1 METVKALV
9 ERITYQNL
17 ENGYC
22 VLKVKM
28 PGQRDLITF
37 VGTMGS
43 VNVGAVLEARGTWKT
58 DSRFGR
64 QFEVTE
70 YREKVPAT
78 LHGLEK
84 YLGSGLI
91 KGVGPVNAKRIVRFF
106 REETMEVLENNPER
120 LMEIPGIGAKRATM
134 IRDAWEE
141 QKEVKNVMLFLQS
154 HGVSTA
160 YAVKIYK
167 TYREKSVSLVQENP
181 YRLAEDIWGIGFKTA
196 DKIASNLGFSH
207 DNPARIK
214 AGIHYVMNELSGDGH
229 CYATSDELT
238 HAGAKI
244 LDVTSEQ
251 MLEGMGQLIEE
262 KKLME
267 TDEGELYLPV
277 FYHSEE
283 GVARRIAG
291 MLQRPSPFQLT
302 EAAILQRLPQKIT
315 YDEIQQQAVITA
327 IQSKCMVLTGGPG
340 TGKTTTTMAILSVFE
355 SLGARIQLC
364 APTGRAAK
372 RLAETTRRE
381 AKTIHRMLEFKP
393 GEGFKKNEEHP
404 LSCDVLIIDEASML
418 DIMLTYHLVK
428 ALREEAVLIFVG
440 DVDQLPSVGPGN
452 VLKDLIAS
460 QCIAVVQLKRI
471 FRQARGSL
479 IITNAHRIN
488 QGDFPYL
495 SGKGRRDFFYLE
507 ADDPE
512 TIPGQILELCQKR
525 LPAYYRIDP
534 IQDIQIL
541 CPMQRGSTGTH
552 QLNRLMQETL
562 NPQTNTIQFGQTVYR
577 LHDKVMQIRNNYD
590 KNVYNGD
597 IGRISGIDQVN
608 RVVYIHFDGQTVEY
622 QLSEMDEVVLAYA
635 MTVHKSQG
643 SEYPIVIA
651 PLTTQHFMMLQRNLL
666 YTCVTRAKKVF
677 VLIGSKRAIAM
688 AIKNNRVTQRNTRL
702 DQRLKHYCQQAQNNM
717 GPSMIE

>member
-9 ERITYQNL
+9 ERITYQNP

-28 PGQRDLITF
+28 PGHRDLITF

-43 VNVGAVLEARGTWKT
+43 VSVGAVLEARGDWKT
-58 DSRFGR
+58 DTRFGR

-91 KGVGPVNAKRIVRFF
+91 KGVGPVNAKRIVQFF
-106 REETMEVLENNPER
+106 REETMDVLEKTPER
-120 LMEIPGIGAKRATM
+120 LIEIPGIGKKRATI
-134 IRDAWEE
+134 IREAWDE

-160 YAVKIYK
+160 YAVKIFK
-167 TYREKSVSLVQENP
+167 AYREKSVALVQENP

-196 DKIASNLGFSH
+196 DKIASNLGFTH
-207 DNPARIK
+207 DHPARIM
-214 AGIHYVMNELSGDGH
+214 AGILYVINELSGDGH
-229 CYATSDELT
+229 CYATPDELT
-238 HAGAKI
+238 KAGMKI
-244 LDVTSEQ
+244 LEVSSVQMAEGIHQLVT
-251 MLEGMGQLIEE
+251 E
-262 KKLME
+262 KKLVE
-267 TDEGELYLPV
+267 TDGGELYLPV

-283 GVARRIAG
+283 GVARRISR
-291 MLQRPSPFQLT
+291 MIQKPSPFQLS
-302 EAAILQRLPQKIT
+302 EEEILQRLPRKMN
-315 YDEIQQQAVITA
+315 YDVIQQRAVITA

-340 TGKTTTTMAILSVFE
+340 TGKTTTTMAILSIFE

-393 GEGFKKNEEHP
+393 GEGFKKTEEHP
-404 LSCDVLIIDEASML
+404 LNCDVLIIDEASML
-418 DIMLTYHLVK
+418 DIILTYHLVK
-428 ALREEAVLIFVG
+428 ALREEAVVIFVG

-452 VLKDLIAS
+452 VLKDMIVS
-460 QCIAVVQLKRI
+460 QCVSVVQLERI
-471 FRQARGSL
+471 FRQAKGSL
-479 IITNAHRIN
+479 IVTNAHRIN
-488 QGDFPYL
+488 QGEFPYL
-495 SGKGRRDFFYLE
+495 SGKGRRDFFFLE
-507 ADDPE
+507 SDDPE
-512 TIPGQILELCQKR
+512 KIPGQILELCQKR
-525 LPAYYRIDP
+525 LPAYYQIDP
-534 IQDIQIL
+534 VQDIQVL

-562 NPQTNTIQFGQTVYR
+562 NPQTNTIQFGQTIYR
-577 LHDKVMQIRNNYD
+577 IHDKVMQIRNNYD

-597 IGRISGIDQVN
+597 IGRISGIDQTN

-677 VLIGSKRAIAM
+677 VLIGTKRAIAM
-688 AIKNNRVTQRNTRL
+688 AIKNNRVMQRNTRL
-702 DQRLKHYCQQAQNNM
+702 AQRLQYYRRQEDIGNRIA
-717 GPSMIE
+717 GIE